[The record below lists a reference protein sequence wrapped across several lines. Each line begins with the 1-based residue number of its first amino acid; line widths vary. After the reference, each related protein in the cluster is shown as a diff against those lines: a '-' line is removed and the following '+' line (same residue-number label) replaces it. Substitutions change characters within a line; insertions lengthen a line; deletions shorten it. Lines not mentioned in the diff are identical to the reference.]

1 MAPFTT
7 PSSIVFPNL
16 ETYTVRSPISHTLVF
31 QTPPRIIVPHLF
43 MIITNRLVEAFLR
56 NNGIFAP
63 KRCTYSDPKRMLNSF
78 KDNAQYVQRQ
88 WLGLYQRGGKGF
100 R

>member
-43 MIITNRLVEAFLR
+43 MIITSKRETMQRKPHRCWRIIFLMVRYIKHHNFAARVIDLLRL
-56 NNGIFAP
+56 
-63 KRCTYSDPKRMLNSF
+63 S
-78 KDNAQYVQRQ
+78 
-88 WLGLYQRGGKGF
+88 
-100 R
+100 